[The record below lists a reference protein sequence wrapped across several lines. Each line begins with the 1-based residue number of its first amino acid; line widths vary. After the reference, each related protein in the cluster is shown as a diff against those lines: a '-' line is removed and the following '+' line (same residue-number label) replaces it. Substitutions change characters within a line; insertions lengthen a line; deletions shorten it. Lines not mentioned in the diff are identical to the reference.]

1 MPRLDINEVLED
13 PDVKLEMDPFEW
25 ENRCGAC
32 DNFYDPIRGYSQF
45 AICKCPREG
54 KVTADTDWTKFHCK
68 KFHD

>member
-13 PDVKLEMDPFEW
+13 PDVKLEMDPWEW

-32 DNFYDPIRGYSQF
+32 DNFCDPIHGYSKF

-54 KVTADTDWTKFHCK
+54 KVTAYTDWTKFHCK